1 VNDALA
7 NLVLSL
13 FDFSL
18 WTNVVDDAL
27 SKLNYSWILS
37 SEIGYLCYC
46 FSIPHVLFRRCIML
60 CSNEMLQLSLAC
72 TNLVFPNRTFKTR

>member
-27 SKLNYSWILS
+27 WKLNYSCILS

-46 FSIPHVLFRRCIML
+46 FSIPHVLFRGCIML
-60 CSNEMLQLSLAC
+60 CSNEMLQLSLC
-72 TNLVFPNRTFKTR
+72 MHKFSFSK